1 MLKLVSNLTISF
13 LIKVM
18 NLINNK
24 KLSSIFLKSETD
36 SLKFLQENGNRI
48 DLKVVL
54 ICLIVALSLTC
65 TRYLG
70 NPWFVISILD
80 DLNLLRLAEMLQG
93 MIDDP
98 VNGQLYMLT
107 YWATVVI
114 FFYLVVPIGII
125 WFVFKE
131 KLSDYGLRSEGA
143 LKDYPLYLYM
153 LVFMIPLVIY
163 FSGSESFLERY
174 PFYEVGKNES
184 LFPKFFIWEMI
195 YFLQFA
201 ALEFF
206 FRGFILHGT
215 KQRFGFYAIFVMVI
229 PYCMIHF
236 GKPMAET
243 IAAIF
248 AGVVL
253 GYFSLKS
260 KSIWLGVMIH
270 CSVALTMDLCA
281 LYRKSEFQ
289 MSGMFG

>member
-1 MLKLVSNLTISF
+1 MGARTISF
-13 LIKVM
+13 LLYIRKI
-18 NLINNK
+18 INK
-24 KLSSIFLKSETD
+24 RPFSSIFLKSETD
-36 SLKFLQENGNRI
+36 SLKFLQENINRI

-54 ICLIVALSLTC
+54 ICLTVALILTC

-70 NPWFVISILD
+70 NPWFVISILN
-80 DLNLLRLAEMLQG
+80 DLHLHRLAEIMQDI
-93 MIDDP
+93 IDNP
-98 VNGQLYMLT
+98 VNGQLYSLT
-107 YWATVVI
+107 YWAIVVI

-125 WFVFKE
+125 WFIFKE
-131 KLSDYGLRSEGA
+131 KLSDYGLRFEGA
-143 LKDYPLYLYM
+143 LKDYPLYLGM
-153 LVFMIPLVIY
+153 LAFMIPLVVY

-174 PFYEVGKNES
+174 PFYDVGKNES
-184 LFPKFFIWEMI
+184 LFPKFFVWEMI

-243 IAAIF
+243 VAAII

-253 GYFSLKS
+253 GYLSLKS
-260 KSIWLGVMIH
+260 RSIWLGVMIH

-289 MSGMFG
+289 MSGLFG